1 MVTNYKQLFAKRKK
15 NEERIRNICPDMKD
29 ISGIY
34 IFHKIDE
41 LGFKKYYAGQSVK
54 ILSRCRS
61 HLEEY
66 DHIAL
71 SLKKYGFKKEGNPY
85 GWELDYFYC
94 SVEELDQKEQ
104 ETIAHW
110 HIDLGY
116 IPYNITAGGQK
127 SKVGINDN
135 KPSKTY
141 RDGLRQGELNLKRKL
156 NAIIEKYLIIN
167 TKTDSKYAQ
176 NGLQRFYDLLQ
187 IDDEVLNNIKIG
199 EK

>member
-1 MVTNYKQLFAKRKK
+1 MTTNYKQLFAKKKK

-29 ISGIY
+29 VSGIY

-41 LGFKKYYAGQSVK
+41 LGFKKFYAGQSVG
-54 ILSRCRS
+54 IFSRCRS

-94 SVEELDQKEQ
+94 PKDELDQKEQ

-116 IPYNITAGGQK
+116 IPYNVTAGGQK
-127 SKVGINDN
+127 SKVNINDN

-141 RDGLRQGELNLKRKL
+141 RDGITQGKKSLARELNKL
-156 NAIIEKYLIIN
+156 IEKYLVIS
-167 TKTDSKYAQ
+167 TKTDSRFAQ
-176 NGLQRFYDLLQ
+176 NGLKRFYDMLKTE
-187 IDDEVLNNIKIG
+187 DKG
-199 EK
+199 EE